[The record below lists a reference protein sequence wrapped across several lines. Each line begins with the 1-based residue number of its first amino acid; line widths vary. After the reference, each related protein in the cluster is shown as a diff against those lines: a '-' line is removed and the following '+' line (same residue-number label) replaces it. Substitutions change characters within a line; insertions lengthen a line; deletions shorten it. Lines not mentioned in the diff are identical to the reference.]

1 MATTDVRALTG
12 HIYAMLASASR
23 RLHNDRGAVT
33 VMFAIF
39 ASLIVCVFC
48 MALSYVF
55 VAEAAAREQDA
66 RDIAD
71 INVAL
76 EVNRMAGARDPNTG
90 QNRTPNATQLQ
101 KDGQAYF
108 TANMPTGLYG
118 STIPAANVTVAV
130 TGTPS
135 AGYQVTTTIS
145 GQIQL
150 LLPVI
155 AGNHVIAGSMAGTSP
170 GATGPERSDFVSVG
184 GISTVYTVPQ
194 STLELVM
201 VLDNTGS
208 MADKINGQSK
218 LAGLQQAANTL
229 VSDVFASSTA
239 SAYIGLVPFTTT
251 VNVTGALP
259 PTGSWLSPSFAY
271 NPANVGMT
279 ASGTVA
285 GWGGCAV
292 EPRDSNGFLY
302 AKPYGINDPMKF
314 TPYYYNVPPGGLP
327 VRTYSKSLC
336 TGTPTISPIP
346 NVPLT
351 VQGGGDN
358 YCGYAPPQQGNGI
371 AVVYDAV
378 SGSTSS
384 KQSVSQNT
392 DCITNPVTFLTTDQ
406 SILTAAIGRMKA
418 SGSTIIPTGL
428 LWGWRM
434 LSSAWADSLSPGN
447 GWISTGS
454 SASLPLPETTPGL
467 QRVMIVLTDGE
478 NQVGGQYSIPNDL
491 YFNGLSG
498 VGNNSLAAPTIRRSD
513 GTTLANALTDSSE
526 LTPLA
531 SNGVGNSADIN
542 SFQLGVCTAIKNS
555 GITIYS
561 ITFGS
566 VSSVAAATMQSCA
579 TPGDYYH
586 APNGATLNSIFQQIA
601 GNLGV
606 LRLVQ

>member
-1 MATTDVRALTG
+1 MATTEVRAPTG
-12 HIYAMLASASR
+12 HLRAIFTSTGER
-23 RLHNDRGAVT
+23 PRHDRGSVT

-39 ASLIVCVFC
+39 GGLVVCVFC

-55 VAEAAAREQDA
+55 VAEASAREQDA
-66 RDIAD
+66 RDITD
-71 INVAL
+71 IDIAL
-76 EVNRMAGARDPNTG
+76 EVNRMTGGLRNSNPTLNT
-90 QNRTPNATQLQ
+90 AQLQ
-101 KDGQAYF
+101 TDGQAYF
-108 TANMPTGLYG
+108 RANMPTGMYA
-118 STIPAANVTVAV
+118 STIPNTDIAISVSGSP
-130 TGTPS
+130 TG
-135 AGYQVTTTIS
+135 GYNVTTTIS

-155 AGNHVIAGSMAGTSP
+155 AGNHVIAGTMAGMPAGS
-170 GATGPERSDFVSVG
+170 TGPDNSDYVNIG
-184 GISTVYTVPQ
+184 GTSTVYTVPH

-208 MADKINGQSK
+208 MADTINGQSK
-218 LAGLQQAANTL
+218 LQGLQQAANAL
-229 VSDVFASSTA
+229 VSDVFTA
-239 SAYIGLVPFTTT
+239 GNESAYIGLVPFTTA
-251 VNVTGALP
+251 VNLTGALP
-259 PTGSWLSPSFAY
+259 ANGSWLQPSFAY
-271 NPANVGMT
+271 NSTNVGMN
-279 ASGTVA
+279 AAGTQA

-292 EPRDSNGFLY
+292 EPRDSNGYLY
-302 AKPYGINDPMKF
+302 AKPYGITDPMKF

-327 VRTYSKSLC
+327 VRTYKGSLC
-336 TGTPTISPIP
+336 NGTPTYSSIP
-346 NVPLT
+346 NVPMT
-351 VQGGGDN
+351 VQGGHDN
-358 YCGYAPPQQGNGI
+358 YCGYSSPQRGNGI
-371 AVVYDAV
+371 AAVYDAV
-378 SGSTSS
+378 ASSTSS
-384 KQSVSQNT
+384 TQSVQQNS
-392 DCITNPVTFLTTDQ
+392 DCISNPVTFLTTDQ
-406 SILTAAIGRMKA
+406 STLTTAINRMKA
-418 SGSTIIPTGL
+418 SGSTIIPTGI

-434 LSSAWADSLSPGN
+434 LSSSWADSLSPGN
-447 GWISTGS
+447 GWISTVT
-454 SASLPLPETTPGL
+454 SANLPLPETTAGL

-478 NQVGGQYSIPNDL
+478 NQVGNQYSIPNDL

-498 VGNNSLAAPTIRRSD
+498 VGTNSLAAPSITRSD
-513 GTTLANALTDSSE
+513 GTTLANALMDSSE

-586 APNGATLNSIFQQIA
+586 APNGATLNSIFQEIA

>member
-1 MATTDVRALTG
+1 MATTKVRTLTARFCA
-12 HIYAMLASASR
+12 IFASAGNR
-23 RLHNDRGAVT
+23 IRDERGTVT

-48 MALSYVF
+48 MALSWVF
-55 VAEAAAREQDA
+55 LGEAYAREQDA
-66 RDIAD
+66 RDITD
-71 INVAL
+71 INIAL
-76 EVNRMAGARDPNTG
+76 EVNRITRAGGTPDPS
-90 QNRTPNATQLQ
+90 QLQ
-101 KDGQAYF
+101 KDGLAYF
-108 TANMPTGLYG
+108 RANMPTGLYA
-118 STIPAANVTVAV
+118 STIPDANVAV
-130 TGTPS
+130 SVNGSSTTGYNVS
-135 AGYQVTTTIS
+135 TTIS
-145 GQIQL
+145 SQIQL

-155 AGNHVIAGSMAGTSP
+155 AGNHVIAGTMAGMPAGS
-170 GATGPERSDFVSVG
+170 TGPDHGDFVTIG
-184 GISTVYTVPQ
+184 GTSTVYTLPK

-208 MADKINGQSK
+208 MADTINGQSK
-218 LAGLQQAANTL
+218 LQGLQQAANAL
-229 VSDVFASSTA
+229 VSDVFASTTA
-239 SAYIGLVPFTTT
+239 SAYIGLVPFTTA
-251 VNVTGALP
+251 VNLTGALP

-271 NPANVGMT
+271 NNTNVGMS
-279 ASGTVA
+279 ASGTQA

-292 EPRDSNGFLY
+292 EPRDSNGYLY
-302 AKPYGINDPMKF
+302 AKAYGITGPMKF

-327 VRTYSKSLC
+327 VRTYPNSLC
-336 TGTPTISPIP
+336 NGTITNSSISS
-346 NVPLT
+346 VPMT
-351 VQGGGDN
+351 VQGGAAN
-358 YCGYAPPQQGNGI
+358 YCGYTSPQRGNGV

-378 SGSTSS
+378 AGSRSS
-384 KQSVSQNT
+384 KQSVNQNS
-392 DCITNPVTFLTTDQ
+392 DCISNPVTFLTTDQ
-406 SILTAAIGRMKA
+406 STLTTAINRMKA
-418 SGSTIIPTGL
+418 SGSTIIPTGI

-434 LSSAWADSLSPGN
+434 LSSSWADSVSPGN
-447 GWISTGS
+447 GWISNVT
-454 SASLPLPETTPGL
+454 SASLPLPETTAGL

-498 VGNNSLAAPTIRRSD
+498 VGTNSLAAPSITRSD

-531 SNGVGNSADIN
+531 SNGVGDSSDIN

-586 APNGATLNSIFQQIA
+586 APNGATLNSIFQEIA
-601 GNLGV
+601 GNLGE

>member
-1 MATTDVRALTG
+1 MATLHIRGATGIVQAL
-12 HIYAMLASASR
+12 AASCGE
-23 RLHNDRGAVT
+23 RLRNDRGAIT

-55 VAEAAAREQDA
+55 VAEASAREQDA

-71 INVAL
+71 INIAL
-76 EVNRMAGARDPNTG
+76 EVNRITRAGL
-90 QNRTPNATQLQ
+90 TPDAAQLQ

-108 TANMPTGLYG
+108 TANMPTGLYA

-130 TGTPS
+130 TGNS
-135 AGYQVTTTIS
+135 AAGYQVTTTIS

-150 LLPVI
+150 PLPVI
-155 AGNHVIAGSMAGTSP
+155 AGNHVIAGSMAGTP
-170 GATGPERSDFVSVG
+170 AGATGPDHSDFVSIG
-184 GISTVYTVPQ
+184 GTSTVYTVPQ

-208 MADKINGQSK
+208 MADTINGQSK
-218 LAGLQQAANTL
+218 LQGLQQAANTL
-229 VSDVFASSTA
+229 VSNVFASSTA

-251 VNVTGALP
+251 VNLQGALP
-259 PTGSWLSPSFAY
+259 ATGSWLSPSFAY
-271 NPANVGMT
+271 NSANVGMT

-292 EPRDSNGFLY
+292 EPRDSNGYLY
-302 AKPYGINDPMKF
+302 AKAYGIADPIKF
-314 TPYYYNVPPGGLP
+314 TPYYYNVPQGGLP
-327 VRTYSKSLC
+327 VRTYKKSLC
-336 TGTPTISPIP
+336 SGTATMSSIP
-346 NVPLT
+346 NVPMT

-358 YCGYAPPQQGNGI
+358 YCGYTPPQQGNGI
-371 AVVYDAV
+371 AVVYDTV

-384 KQSVSQNT
+384 RQSITQNT
-392 DCITNPVTFLTTDQ
+392 DCISNPVTFLTTDQ
-406 SILTAAIGRMKA
+406 GTLTSAISRMKA
-418 SGSTIIPTGL
+418 SGSTVIPTGL

-434 LSSAWADSLSPGN
+434 LSSSWADSLSPGN
-447 GWISTGS
+447 GWISTVS
-454 SASLPLPETTPGL
+454 SASLPLPETTAGL

-498 VGNNSLAAPTIRRSD
+498 VGTNSLAAPGIRRSD
-513 GTTLANALTDSSE
+513 GTTLANALMDSSE

-531 SNGVGNSADIN
+531 NNGVGNSADIN

-555 GITIYS
+555 GITIYA

-579 TPGDYYH
+579 TQGDYYH
-586 APNGATLNSIFQQIA
+586 APNGATLNSIFQEIA